1 MKPRITVVTLA
12 VQDLEAAVAFY
23 QRLGWTT
30 DGIVGQ
36 DIENGAVAFFDL
48 PHGLKL
54 ALWPQQS
61 LQNDTDMRVTTPNNP
76 TSFSLGYNVN
86 SQEEVQTAL
95 DTVRQAGATIVQEP
109 HEREWGGWT
118 AYFQD
123 PDKHLWEIVYNPA
136 LIVEE

>member
-23 QRLGWTT
+23 RRLGWTT
-30 DGIVGQ
+30 EGIVGQ
-36 DIENGAVAFFDL
+36 DIKDGVVAFFDL
-48 PHGLKL
+48 PHGMKL

-61 LQNDTDMRVTTPNNP
+61 LQNDTGMHVATPNNP

-86 SQEEVQTAL
+86 SKEEVQEAL
-95 DTVRQAGATIVQEP
+95 ETVREAGATILQESR
-109 HEREWGGWT
+109 EREWGGWT

-123 PDKHLWEIVYNPA
+123 PDGHLWEIVYNPSI
-136 LIVEE
+136 LVES